1 MEISLKDFKNVKPF
15 NLIVRFQWNKCNPKE
30 NNNAEQKNT
39 NQTTI
44 NFKNVKTLEVTSIGV
59 L

>member
-1 MEISLKDFKNVKPF
+1 M
-15 NLIVRFQWNKCNPKE
+15 VRLQWNKCDPKE